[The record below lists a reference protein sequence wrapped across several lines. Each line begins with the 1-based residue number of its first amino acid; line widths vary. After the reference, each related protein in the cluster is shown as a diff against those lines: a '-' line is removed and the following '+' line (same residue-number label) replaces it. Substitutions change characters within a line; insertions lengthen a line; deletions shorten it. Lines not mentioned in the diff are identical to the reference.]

1 MFGGSTGRLEHRIPA
16 LRQAAGVSG
25 KIMRHFLLLTILIF
39 SNVLYGQKL
48 FDSSK
53 VNNLLLT
60 LPKETVQISFDTNII
75 KAIEAVDKNFRIIAD
90 TLYSY
95 KSLKHTIF
103 QTVLIETNDSIFINP
118 LSLGDRIKSHNIIF
132 YNRYLN
138 IKVDSISRQLTKN
151 ERLKL
156 YSYLANS
163 FDNFSEKKREFS
175 PQPVRLR
182 YIKFPDERIVKVGID
197 IYGTHFLWTIDR
209 QKNWDVI
216 KVEEL
221 WVY

>member
-1 MFGGSTGRLEHRIPA
+1 
-16 LRQAAGVSG
+16 
-25 KIMRHFLLLTILIF
+25 MRHFILLTTLLF
-39 SNVLYGQKL
+39 ANVLQGQKL

-53 VNNLLLT
+53 VDNLLLT
-60 LPKETVQISFDTNII
+60 LPKQTDQISFDTNII
-75 KAIEAVDKNFRIIAD
+75 RAIEAVDKNYRIIAD

-103 QTVLIETNDSIFINP
+103 QTVVIETDDSVFINP
-118 LSLGDRIKSHNIIF
+118 LSLGDRIKSHNIVF
-132 YNRYLN
+132 NNKYLN
-138 IKVDSISRQLTKN
+138 AKIDSISKQLTKN

-163 FDNFSEKKREFS
+163 FDNFSQRKKEFS

-182 YIKFPDERIVKVGID
+182 YIKFPDERFVEVGID

-216 KVEEL
+216 KVENL

>member
-1 MFGGSTGRLEHRIPA
+1 MPA
-16 LRQAAGVSG
+16 ELKALTLAA
-25 KIMRHFLLLTILIF
+25 KIMRHFILLTTLLF
-39 SNVLYGQKL
+39 ANVLQGQKL

-53 VNNLLLT
+53 VDNLLLT
-60 LPKETVQISFDTNII
+60 LPKQTDQISFDTNII
-75 KAIEAVDKNFRIIAD
+75 RAIEAVDKNYRIIAD

-103 QTVLIETNDSIFINP
+103 QTVVIETDDSVFINP
-118 LSLGDRIKSHNIIF
+118 LSLGDRIKSHNIVF
-132 YNRYLN
+132 NNKYLN
-138 IKVDSISRQLTKN
+138 AKIDSISKQLTKN

-163 FDNFSEKKREFS
+163 FDNFSQRKKEFS

-182 YIKFPDERIVKVGID
+182 YIKFPDERFVEVGID

-216 KVEEL
+216 KVENL